1 MAFQTKQINNE
12 VVKAVPLL
20 VEKDTRPVKGFKL
33 FPEMNA
39 NIFLCAKKKS
49 GKTSTIYKILQ
60 KCCGPDTKII
70 VFCATLHKD
79 KSWLAIQ
86 AWAERKGIVF
96 VGHTSLKD
104 DNGVDKLEELV
115 MICKPKLMR
124 LRRAP
129 PNMLDSSSE
138 EEDDKPRRPKYQT
151 PEYIFILDDLSTELK
166 STTVGRLLKVNRHF
180 LSKTLLSSQWLN
192 DLAPGSRK
200 QMDYFILFR
209 GHMDK
214 KLEEIYRDANLA
226 IPLEQFI
233 AVYKFATEEP
243 FSFLYV
249 DTNTGE
255 FRRNFNTLI
264 EVELSSCS
272 DSHVLTFT
280 GIIIFCVGLIYANGS
295 S

>member
-1 MAFQTKQINNE
+1 MSFVTTKLNNE

-20 VEKDTRPVKGFKL
+20 VAKDTRPVKGYKL

-60 KCCGPDTKII
+60 KCCGTDTKII

-86 AWAERKGIVF
+86 EWAKRKGLVF

-115 MICKPKLMR
+115 TELQAKVDEPADD
-124 LRRAP
+124 AP
-129 PNMLDSSSE
+129 QNMLDSCE
-138 EEDDKPRRPKYQT
+138 EEDDEKPRRPKYQT
-151 PEYIFILDDLSTELK
+151 PEYIFILDDISTELK
-166 STTVGRLLKVNRHF
+166 SPTVGRLLKVNRHF

-249 DTNTGE
+249 DTTTGQ
-255 FRRNFNTLI
+255 FRRNFDTLI
-264 EVELSSCS
+264 DV
-272 DSHVLTFT
+272 
-280 GIIIFCVGLIYANGS
+280 
-295 S
+295 